1 MAYMTYSERLDG
13 APTKEEQRLAA
24 YNTDKAAL
32 EGQISTAGD
41 QKTLLECYSAVKE
54 FERAYS
60 QEYATLELKKSL
72 LGRIETVLEQ
82 SAAEEAECAEEANK
96 LQSQD
101 FPDSPEEIQRM
112 NTQADQKLL
121 EFYSQLGT
129 NDYNNKMVISRAI
142 KQATE
147 GDGNRVTATAL
158 LKLMQNPSY
167 KPYFS
172 STAKENILT
181 ASRSPL
187 WRELDKQRN
196 KALEEI
202 GKKRAAAI
210 MRSFHVKHLRD
221 IVGRM

>member
-41 QKTLLECYSAVKE
+41 QKTLLACYEAVKE
-54 FERAYS
+54 FRREYG
-60 QEYATLELKKSL
+60 QEYACLELKQSL
-72 LGRIETVLEQ
+72 LARIEAVLEQ
-82 SAAEEAECAEEANK
+82 SAGEEADCIEEANK

-129 NDYNNKMVISRAI
+129 NDFNNKTVVSRAI

-147 GDGNRVTATAL
+147 GDGNRVTATAP

-167 KPYFS
+167 KPYFA
-172 STAKENILT
+172 STDKERILT